1 MSETTAN
8 SHANDS
14 HADDHG
20 HGHGRKARYD
30 DIKVSGIVF
39 FGLISIIITLISIF
53 FVKGLLSWWT
63 RGFEAKRA
71 VEVMESPASVQI
83 TEQLEL
89 LEGGE
94 GTISIEEAG
103 KKVLEQYGTKH

>member
-1 MSETTAN
+1 
-8 SHANDS
+8 
-14 HADDHG
+14 
-20 HGHGRKARYD
+20 
-30 DIKVSGIVF
+30 
-39 FGLISIIITLISIF
+39 
-53 FVKGLLSWWT
+53 
-63 RGFEAKRA
+63 
-71 VEVMESPASVQI
+71 MESPASVQI